1 MDNQHD
7 DRVSQDLA
15 CALGSD
21 VNVLITGIDPGRRLT
36 LARRIHDASNT
47 RRANPLIQI
56 LLAEDGTSAISP
68 HVLVSPPG
76 STLLIEEVATLSLSA
91 QAELGRLLDRAVAR
105 VIATTG
111 HNLLGRIAS
120 SSFDPD
126 LFYRLNTI
134 HLVLSPDLLITA

>member
-1 MDNQHD
+1 MNHQHD
-7 DRVSQDLA
+7 DGVSRDMA

-21 VNVLITGIDPGRRLT
+21 VNVLITGSDPRHRLT
-36 LARRIHDASNT
+36 LARQIHDANRT

-56 LLAEDGTSAISP
+56 LLAEDGTSAIGQL
-68 HVLVSPPG
+68 VLISDPG
-76 STLLIEEVATLSLSA
+76 STLLIEEVATLSLAA